1 MWLSF
6 QGGIDF
12 LVGTAIIS
20 MVVDFLCFKIY
31 LKLPENIR
39 EYMLFYEV
47 ILIITK

>member
-12 LVGTAIIS
+12 LVGTAIFS

-31 LKLPENIR
+31 LKLPDLR
-39 EYMLFYEV
+39 AYVLFYEV

>member
-12 LVGTAIIS
+12 LVGTAIFS

-31 LKLPENIR
+31 LKLPDLYR
-39 EYMLFYEV
+39 L
-47 ILIITK
+47 